1 MALDFKRGNPESP
14 VGHAI
19 VYFSDSSDPGKTGA
33 TYIMVLPISVDVA
46 KYVPPFLSGHLE
58 GMGTSD
64 VSGFA
69 FPPAPEPVENVA
81 FIERI
86 AELRGDD
93 LIFGGSVNLEDT
105 PELMSRVGDMVAEY
119 HRAYQELASTPREAP
134 QETDSPTVSEV
145 DEVMYDMMGE
155 ADLLGE
161 MSTLVGR
168 LRYASEGGDQA
179 TIDDSIA
186 RLVAIGKRLPDNRRV
201 DRIVAAA
208 TDMNDRSADLIR
220 LYVDRAYA
228 LLRED
233 YRRVGT
239 LDGQIAELG
248 DSASGGKDG

>member
-1 MALDFKRGNPESP
+1 MALEFIRGNPDAP

-19 VYFSDSSDPGKTGA
+19 VYFNDSSDPGKTGA

-58 GMGTSD
+58 SMGSSD

-69 FPPAPEPVENVA
+69 FPPAPEPVEDVA
-81 FIERI
+81 YIQRI
-86 AELRGDD
+86 AEMRGDD
-93 LIFGGSVNLEDT
+93 LIFGGSGNLKDT
-105 PELMSRVGDMVAEY
+105 PELMSRVGEMVAEY
-119 HRAYQELASTPREAP
+119 HRAYQESVPTP
-134 QETDSPTVSEV
+134 QETPQGTDSPAVSEV

-179 TIDDSIA
+179 TIDESVA
-186 RLVAIGKRLPDNRRV
+186 RLVAIGNRLPDNRRV

-208 TDMNDRSADLIR
+208 TAMDERSADLIR

-239 LDGQIAELG
+239 LEGQIAELG
-248 DSASGGKDG
+248 ENAADSGGA

>member
-1 MALDFKRGNPESP
+1 MTLEFKRGNPDAP

-58 GMGTSD
+58 VMGSSD

-69 FPPAPEPVENVA
+69 FPPAPEPVEDLA
-81 FIERI
+81 FIQRI
-86 AELRGDD
+86 AEMRGDD
-93 LIFGGSVNLEDT
+93 LIFGGSANLEDT
-105 PELMSRVGDMVAEY
+105 PELMSRVGEMVAEY
-119 HRAYQELASTPREAP
+119 HQKYQESAPAP
-134 QETDSPTVSEV
+134 QETPQEADSSTVSEI

-179 TIDDSIA
+179 TIDESVA
-186 RLVAIGKRLPDNRRV
+186 RLVAIGNRLPENRRV

-208 TDMNDRSADLIR
+208 TAMDDRSADLIR

-239 LDGQIAELG
+239 LEGQIAELG
-248 DSASGGKDG
+248 ESASEGV

>member
-1 MALDFKRGNPESP
+1 MALEFKRGNPDSP

-19 VYFSDSSDPGKTGA
+19 VYFSDASDPGKTGA

-58 GMGTSD
+58 GMGSSD

-69 FPPAPEPVENVA
+69 FPPAPEPVEDVA

-93 LIFGGSVNLEDT
+93 LIFGGSGNLEDT

-119 HRAYQELASTPREAP
+119 HRAYQESTSTQQEAP
-134 QETDSPTVSEV
+134 EETASPAVSEV

-168 LRYASEGGDQA
+168 LRYASEGGDQT
-179 TIDDSIA
+179 TIDESVA
-186 RLVAIGKRLPDNRRV
+186 RLQAIGRRLPENRRV

-208 TDMNDRSADLIR
+208 TAMDGKSADLIR

-248 DSASGGKDG
+248 ENAEGGIGA

>member
-1 MALDFKRGNPESP
+1 MALEFIKGNPDAP

-19 VYFSDSSDPGKTGA
+19 VYFNDSSDPGKTGA
-33 TYIMVLPISVDVA
+33 TYIMILPISVDVA

-58 GMGTSD
+58 SMGSSD

-69 FPPAPEPVENVA
+69 FPPAPEPVEDVD
-81 FIERI
+81 FITRI
-86 AELRGDD
+86 AEMRGDD
-93 LIFGGSVNLEDT
+93 LIFGGSGNLEDT
-105 PELMSRVGDMVAEY
+105 PELMSRVGEMVAEY
-119 HRAYQELASTPREAP
+119 HQAYQESVPTQQETP
-134 QETDSPTVSEV
+134 QEADSPAVSEI

-168 LRYASEGGDQA
+168 LRYASEGGDKA
-179 TIDDSIA
+179 TIDESIA
-186 RLVAIGKRLPDNRRV
+186 RLLAIGNRLPENRRV

-208 TDMNDRSADLIR
+208 TAMDDKSADLIR

-239 LDGQIAELG
+239 LEAQIAELG
-248 DSASGGKDG
+248 ESAADANGA

>member
-1 MALDFKRGNPESP
+1 MALEFIRGNPDAP

-58 GMGTSD
+58 SMGSSD

-69 FPPAPEPVENVA
+69 FPPAPEPVEDVA
-81 FIERI
+81 YIQRI
-86 AELRGDD
+86 AEMRGDD
-93 LIFGGSVNLEDT
+93 LIFGGSGNLEDT

-119 HRAYQELASTPREAP
+119 HRAYQESVPAP
-134 QETDSPTVSEV
+134 QETPQEADSPTVSEI

-179 TIDDSIA
+179 TIDESVA
-186 RLVAIGKRLPDNRRV
+186 RLLAIGNRLPQNRRV

-208 TDMNDRSADLIR
+208 TAMDDKSADLIR

-239 LDGQIAELG
+239 LEGQIAELG
-248 DSASGGKDG
+248 ENSPDSSGA

>member
-1 MALDFKRGNPESP
+1 MALDFKRGNPDTP

-58 GMGTSD
+58 GMGSSD

-69 FPPAPEPVENVA
+69 FPPAPEPVEDAA
-81 FIERI
+81 FIEQI

-93 LIFGGSVNLEDT
+93 LIFGGSGNLEDT
-105 PELMSRVGDMVAEY
+105 PELMGRVGEMVAEY
-119 HRAYQELASTPREAP
+119 HSAYQESVSKRQAVP
-134 QETDSPTVSEV
+134 QEPDSAAVSEI
-145 DEVMYDMMGE
+145 DEVMYDLMGE

-168 LRYASEGGDQA
+168 LRYASEGQDKA
-179 TIDDSIA
+179 TIDDSVA
-186 RLVAIGKRLPDNRRV
+186 RLLSIGRRLPDNRRV

-208 TDMNDRSADLIR
+208 TALDDRSADLIR

-239 LDGQIAELG
+239 LDGQIADFGEG
-248 DSASGGKDG
+248 APGAGAD

>member
-1 MALDFKRGNPESP
+1 MALDFRRGNPDTP

-33 TYIMVLPISVDVA
+33 TYIMILPISVDVA

-58 GMGTSD
+58 GMGSSD

-69 FPPAPEPVENVA
+69 FPPAPELVEDEG

-93 LIFGGSVNLEDT
+93 LIFGGSGNLEDT
-105 PELMSRVGDMVAEY
+105 PDLMGRVGEMVAEY
-119 HRAYQELASTPREAP
+119 HHAYQESVGKRQEAP
-134 QETDSPTVSEV
+134 NETDSTSVSEV

-155 ADLLGE
+155 AELLGE

-168 LRYASEGGDQA
+168 LRYASEGQDKA
-179 TIDDSIA
+179 TINESVA
-186 RLVAIGKRLPDNRRV
+186 RLLAIGKRLPDNRKI

-208 TDMNDRSADLIR
+208 TDLDDKSADLIR

-233 YRRVGT
+233 YRRVGV
-239 LDGQIAELG
+239 LDGQIA
-248 DSASGGKDG
+248 DSDEGAPGVG

>member
-1 MALDFKRGNPESP
+1 MALDFRRGNPDTP

-33 TYIMVLPISVDVA
+33 TYIMILPISVDVA

-58 GMGTSD
+58 AMGSSD

-69 FPPAPEPVENVA
+69 FPPAPEPVEDEG

-93 LIFGGSVNLEDT
+93 LIFGGSGNLEDT
-105 PELMSRVGDMVAEY
+105 PDLMSRVGEMVAEY
-119 HRAYQELASTPREAP
+119 HLAYQESVGKWQEAP
-134 QETDSPTVSEV
+134 NKTDATSVSEI

-168 LRYASEGGDQA
+168 LRYASEGRDKA
-179 TIDDSIA
+179 TIDESVA
-186 RLVAIGKRLPDNRRV
+186 RLLAIGKRLPDNRKI

-208 TDMNDRSADLIR
+208 TDLDDKSADLIR

-233 YRRVGT
+233 YRRVGV
-239 LDGQIAELG
+239 LDGQIADG
-248 DSASGGKDG
+248 DEGAPGVS

>member
-134 QETDSPTVSEV
+134 QETDPPTVSEV

-208 TDMNDRSADLIR
+208 TDMDDRSADLIR

-248 DSASGGKDG
+248 DSAAGGNGG